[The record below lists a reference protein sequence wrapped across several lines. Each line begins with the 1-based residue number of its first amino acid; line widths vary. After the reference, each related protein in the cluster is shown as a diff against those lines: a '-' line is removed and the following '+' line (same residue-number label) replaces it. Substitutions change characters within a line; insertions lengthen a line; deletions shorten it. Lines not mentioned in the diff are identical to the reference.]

1 MVLPRMDRAA
11 TQWYGAA
18 TEPVQN
24 QMVREPR
31 YGMVQRRKNSATEQ
45 EHNGM
50 DQQQSM
56 EKMEYSMVKFSSSSD
71 GMKRYSPK

>member
-31 YGMVQRRKNSATEQ
+31 YGMVQRRKNSATEHG
-45 EHNGM
+45 ENGI
-50 DQQQSM
+50 QYG
-56 EKMEYSMVKFSSSSD
+56 EI
-71 GMKRYSPK
+71 